1 MAIDA
6 ATLTELIAQGQQA
19 CVAGGNILTALRPRF
34 PGLTITQCPSSDVME
49 TPFETGDYFDLH
61 LVDTRN
67 HCWELTGS
75 REDATAILLAMHGKS
90 S

>member
-1 MAIDA
+1 MAIDE
-6 ATLTELIAQGQQA
+6 ATLTELVAQGQQA
-19 CVAGGNILTALRPRF
+19 CMGGGNILTALRPRF
-34 PGLTITQCPSSDVME
+34 PGLTITRCPASDVTE

-67 HCWELTGS
+67 HCWALTGS
-75 REDATAILLAMHGKS
+75 REDATAVLLAMHGKS